1 MEETILQEWRKEQIQ
16 VAAQVIKRPDKEQ
29 EGDGT
34 DLNYKRLSIDIKAET
49 LLGGIDVSFG
59 ENNTAVAVY
68 VVTKNDTLVYQDAIK
83 YTLTVPYVS
92 SYLAF
97 REIEPLVKLVKKQLV
112 TRSECTP
119 EVILVDGNGIFHE
132 RGAGLASFLRVRIN
146 MRTIGVGE
154 KLYCMDDLD
163 QDLVQNGLQEKLECM
178 LFTGLQSYAKH
189 RR

>member
-92 SYLAF
+92 SYTWPF
-97 REIEPLVKLVKKQLV
+97 VKL
-112 TRSECTP
+112 R
-119 EVILVDGNGIFHE
+119 HW
-132 RGAGLASFLRVRIN
+132 
-146 MRTIGVGE
+146 
-154 KLYCMDDLD
+154 
-163 QDLVQNGLQEKLECM
+163 
-178 LFTGLQSYAKH
+178 
-189 RR
+189 